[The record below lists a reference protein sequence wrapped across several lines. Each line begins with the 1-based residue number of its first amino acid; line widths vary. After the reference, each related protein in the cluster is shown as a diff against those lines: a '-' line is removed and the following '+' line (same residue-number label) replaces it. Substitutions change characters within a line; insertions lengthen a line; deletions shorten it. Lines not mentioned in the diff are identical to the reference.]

1 MTLENRDHKESKAL
15 REIPENRDHKESK
28 ALKEI
33 PENRDHK
40 ESKALKEIP
49 ENRDHKE
56 NQEFMPRSLTVAA
69 VQSLWAL
76 TLTSI
81 TSSGSAR
88 P

>member
-1 MTLENRDHKESKAL
+1 MTLENRDRKESKDLRVTLENRDHKESKAL
-15 REIPENRDHKESK
+15 RVT
-28 ALKEI
+28 L
-33 PENRDHK
+33 
-40 ESKALKEIP
+40 

-56 NQEFMPRSLTVAA
+56 NQEFMPRSLTVTA